1 MTIRFAYIVA
11 LTVLLAGCAA
21 DGAAPQPAPQANSSW
36 LLLASPTSS
45 DFPQGQL
52 GLPLSR
58 WTRVQEYPSY
68 EQCDASEQKARN
80 EMGRVV
86 DCIAS
91 DDPRLKSID

>member
-1 MTIRFAYIVA
+1 MTIRFAFTVV

-21 DGAAPQPAPQANSSW
+21 NGASPQPAPRANSSW
-36 LLLASPTSS
+36 LLLASPTSR

-58 WTRVQEYPSY
+58 WTRVDEYPSY

-80 EMGRVV
+80 EMGQAV
-86 DCIAS
+86 DCVAS
-91 DDPRLKSID
+91 DDPQLKSTD